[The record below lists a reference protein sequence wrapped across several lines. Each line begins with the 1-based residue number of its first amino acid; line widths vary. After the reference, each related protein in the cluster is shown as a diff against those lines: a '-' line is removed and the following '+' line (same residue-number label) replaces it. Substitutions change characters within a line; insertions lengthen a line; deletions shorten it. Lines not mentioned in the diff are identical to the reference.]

1 MDSVAIVLG
10 CLIGLNVI
18 SFLNI
23 ISLRIDI
30 NDIKEQLEEK

>member
-1 MDSVAIVLG
+1 MDSIAIALG
-10 CLIGLNVI
+10 CLIGFNVI